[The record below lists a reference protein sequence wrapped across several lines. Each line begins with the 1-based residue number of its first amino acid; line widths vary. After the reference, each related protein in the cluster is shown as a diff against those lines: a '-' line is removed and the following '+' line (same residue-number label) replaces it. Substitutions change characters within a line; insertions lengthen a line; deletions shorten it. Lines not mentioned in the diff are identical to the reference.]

1 MLRNEMT
8 LRHEFFQREYLRDLI
23 KILIQLDILPS
34 VLYNIIAEYTNDLE
48 SHFQDVKPSPSHT
61 EHINDLKSHFQ
72 EVKSIPSY
80 IDNSDLIKNNLY
92 TILAA
97 PPGSGK
103 STLLSTYAEYFN
115 FKPKKEIERKSLTEL
130 KIHSRHNRSLDHHP
144 VIYLNLELIVG
155 ETFKIM
161 MDKFDILITNIF
173 KEHDIPLG
181 DNLNRSNN
189 ITIKLIN
196 TLYNKY
202 HRGVCLIVDNYDA
215 PILAGFYYDYYDA
228 IKQWM
233 NKNFNHYFV
242 DLGSYHIA
250 LFAGLGLYHDIFD
263 KLIYAKKYSVFNK
276 HIKDQLIFS
285 DQTALL
291 WAHWV
296 TDLIKMHPFFIGVK
310 KIISSNIPMIIAL
323 ENTYL
328 DLPKIKKDTTE
339 FIKFLIYMG
348 YITPEECAR
357 EHHYKLHLHP
367 TLVDLIHIAT
377 EEIAIQPKPL
387 EKEAK
392 HIKIIEKDHK
402 SVFDYKLVRHS
413 FISEKEKKNSEIKK
427 TESIL
432 FVNMHIF
439 HRNMPLNKWS
449 LSTIKYHPLMSGP
462 LFKQLQNKQL
472 LDRLVHFLNF
482 YYASLDDVAQIKA
495 LCFKTNSK
503 IVLVSQDDGLP
514 NDFEHTQLIL
524 SLTSIGIL
532 IANQIVSN
540 NHHQNTIEGWLIKHF
555 ETIKS
560 FAIINYP
567 SFRSPNSFFNERTH
581 NYNIRSDVAYTT
593 IKNNLTKTMSI
604 EIASSK
610 HQFEAFNINHPTL
623 RTLTINA
630 AYMSQ
635 VKIAFGWQTEKFLDM
650 LFLHLERNTALT
662 HLELHH
668 FCDPVLKPYDHF
680 ILRLA
685 TALSKRRATLEYLN
699 ISDNALSDI
708 SALLSVLDGKKH
720 HIPYII
726 YNNNTLTLDAQVALA
741 QWIRSYPSPII
752 IEFLHDNPTDYQ
764 PFLDA
769 CILKALQEN
778 NLVCLHLST
787 AHFQAIHTPMKN
799 IREVCEKLI
808 EEGRLS
814 EKVEMS
820 SYRLQS

>member
-8 LRHEFFQREYLRDLI
+8 LRHEFFQREYLRDLK
-23 KILIQLDILPS
+23 KILIQLNILPG

-48 SHFQDVKPSPSHT
+48 SY
-61 EHINDLKSHFQ
+61 FQ

-115 FKPKKEIERKSLTEL
+115 FKPSQEIERKSLTEL
-130 KIHSRHNRSLDHHP
+130 KIHSRHDRSLNHHP

-155 ETFKIM
+155 ETFEIVM
-161 MDKFDILITNIF
+161 TKFDKLIANIF
-173 KEHDIPLG
+173 KEHDIPID

-202 HRGVCLIVDNYDA
+202 NRGICLIVDNYDA
-215 PILAGFYYDYYDA
+215 PILAGFYYDFYDA

-263 KLIYAKKYSVFNK
+263 KLVHAKKYSVFNK
-276 HIKDQLIFS
+276 QIKDQLISS
-285 DQTALL
+285 DQPALF
-291 WAHWV
+291 WTHWV
-296 TDLIKMHPFFIGVK
+296 TDLIKMHPFFIEEVK

-328 DLPKIKKDTTE
+328 NLPKIKQDTVE

-348 YITPEECAR
+348 YIIPEKCAR

-367 TLVDLIHIAT
+367 TLIDLIHIAT
-377 EEIAIQPKPL
+377 EEIATQPIKPL
-387 EKEAK
+387 KEAK
-392 HIKIIEKDHK
+392 HIKILEKDHK
-402 SVFDYKLVRHS
+402 SAFDYKLVKHS
-413 FISEKEKKNSEIKK
+413 FISEKEKKNIEIKK

-432 FVNMHIF
+432 FLNMDIF
-439 HRNMPLNKWS
+439 YRNMPLNKWS
-449 LSTIKYHPLMSGP
+449 LSTIKYHPLMSSP
-462 LFKQLQNKQL
+462 LFKQLTHNQL
-472 LDRLVHFLNF
+472 LGRLVNFLNF
-482 YYASLDDVAQIKA
+482 YYASLDDVNLIKA

-503 IVLVSQDDGLP
+503 IVLVSQYKSLLVSPDDGLP
-514 NDFEHTQLIL
+514 NDFKHTQLIL
-524 SLTSIGIL
+524 SLTSIIPF
-532 IANQIVSN
+532 IVDQIVSPDD
-540 NHHQNTIEGWLIKHF
+540 HQNTIEHWLIKHF

-560 FAIINYP
+560 FAIIDYF
-567 SFRSPNSFFNERTH
+567 SLSPNSYFNERTQNCNVH
-581 NYNIRSDVAYTT
+581 SNLDYTK
-593 IKNNLTKTMSI
+593 IKNDITKTISI

-610 HQFEAFNINHPTL
+610 NQFEAFIINHPKL
-623 RTLTINA
+623 RALTINA

-650 LFLHLERNTALT
+650 LFLHLERNTGLT

-668 FCDPVLKPYDHF
+668 FYNHDLKPYDHF

-685 TALSKRRATLEYLN
+685 NALSKCAATLEYLN

-741 QWIRSYPSPII
+741 QWIRSHPLPIT

-778 NLVCLHLST
+778 KLVCLHLTT
-787 AHFQAIHTPMKN
+787 AHFQAIHTPMKD
-799 IREVCEKLI
+799 IKEVCERLI

-814 EKVEMS
+814 EKVEVS